1 MMKRIIHTESAPAA
15 IGPYSQAVEAA
26 GTLYLSG
33 MLPIDPISGAMIGDT
48 AAAQAEQILRHIR
61 ALLGA
66 EGLTLRSVVKATLFL
81 CDLADFAAVNEVY
94 GAAFSTEPPARSCVE
109 VSALPKG
116 ALVEMECIACR

>member
-1 MMKRIIHTESAPAA
+1 MKRIIQTELAPAA
-15 IGPYSQAVEAA
+15 IGPYSQAVEEA

-33 MLPIDPISGAMIGDT
+33 MLPIDPGSGAMVGDT
-48 AAAQAEQILRHIR
+48 AAAQTEQILHNIR

-66 EGLTLRSVVKATLFL
+66 EGLTLRHVVKCTLFL
-81 CDLADFAAVNEVY
+81 CDLSDFAAVNEVY
-94 GAAFSTEPPARSCVE
+94 GAAFSVEPPARSCVE